1 MRKILN
7 NMINN
12 RATSVV
18 LLLQIIV
25 LVCSLVEGIK
35 KEFEED

>member
-7 NMINN
+7 NLINN
-12 RATSVV
+12 KATSVV
-18 LLLQIIV
+18 LLLQIVV
-25 LVCSLVEGIK
+25 LLCSLAEGIK